1 MQTLWLYLKPH
12 KFWVILS
19 LLLAGAAQI
28 LSLID
33 PLIFGKIIDD
43 YALNPAKLSEQ
54 ESIKG
59 IMLWL
64 LIAVVVA
71 LLARLAKTFQDYVM
85 KLVVQKFGMQIFNDG
100 LKQTIRLPYHEFEGQ
115 RSGQTLSILQK
126 VKTDTERFISS
137 FINILFSS
145 IVGVGFLVWYAF
157 TTHWSLI
164 PVFLIGVLVLGGL
177 TGLLSRKIKTIQRSI
192 VRETAEMSGAI
203 TESLRNI
210 ELVKSMGL
218 TYPEIRRLKEHTQ
231 KIFDLEIAKV
241 KKVRTLSFL
250 QGTALNLLRQSI
262 LFILLWLIFRNVLS
276 AGELV
281 SMQVIINIIFG
292 PLQEL
297 GNIILTYR
305 EASASLQTF
314 DQLMKKEPE
323 YRPESP
329 VKIGPLQTFRFENVV
344 FRHKNAKYNAIDQLS
359 FEANIGDTLAF
370 VGPSGSG
377 KSTLVKLLVGL
388 YTPISGEIYYNDLSI
403 KEIRYNEARRQL
415 GFVTQDIQLFAGT
428 IKENLLFAKP
438 DATDDEIMSALEKA
452 ACLPMLKRSE
462 KGLNTKL
469 GESGMKLSGGEKQRL
484 SIARALIRN
493 PRLLIFDEATSA
505 LDSLTEE
512 EITETII
519 TLSEKNEQIT
529 ILIAHRLSTIMHA
542 NTIFVLERGKI
553 VETGNHD
560 ELVEQKGLYYAMWR
574 QQIGER
580 QMEFEEN

>member
-241 KKVRTLSFL
+241 RKYELFPFFKEQRLIYCANLFSSFYC
-250 QGTALNLLRQSI
+250 G
-262 LFILLWLIFRNVLS
+262 LFS
-276 AGELV
+276 E
-281 SMQVIINIIFG
+281 M
-292 PLQEL
+292 
-297 GNIILTYR
+297 Y
-305 EASASLQTF
+305 
-314 DQLMKKEPE
+314 
-323 YRPESP
+323 YRP
-329 VKIGPLQTFRFENVV
+329 GN
-344 FRHKNAKYNAIDQLS
+344 
-359 FEANIGDTLAF
+359 
-370 VGPSGSG
+370 
-377 KSTLVKLLVGL
+377 L
-388 YTPISGEIYYNDLSI
+388 YPC
-403 KEIRYNEARRQL
+403 K
-415 GFVTQDIQLFAGT
+415 
-428 IKENLLFAKP
+428 
-438 DATDDEIMSALEKA
+438 
-452 ACLPMLKRSE
+452 
-462 KGLNTKL
+462 
-469 GESGMKLSGGEKQRL
+469 
-484 SIARALIRN
+484 
-493 PRLLIFDEATSA
+493 
-505 LDSLTEE
+505 
-512 EITETII
+512 
-519 TLSEKNEQIT
+519 
-529 ILIAHRLSTIMHA
+529 
-542 NTIFVLERGKI
+542 
-553 VETGNHD
+553 
-560 ELVEQKGLYYAMWR
+560 
-574 QQIGER
+574 
-580 QMEFEEN
+580 